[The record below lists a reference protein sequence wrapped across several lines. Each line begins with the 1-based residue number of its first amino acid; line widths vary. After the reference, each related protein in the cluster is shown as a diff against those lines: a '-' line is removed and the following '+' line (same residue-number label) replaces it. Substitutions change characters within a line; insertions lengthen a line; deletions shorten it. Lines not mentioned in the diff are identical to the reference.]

1 MAAARRAPARARVA
15 TSVAILLLV
24 GLLPA
29 PTALAADPVT
39 AARQDLSRRLGGS
52 PNDYQLLAEAGITAE
67 AGMWAAKFIDVR
79 TGAIHSSYRRSDGTT
94 GSVALLEEARSAA
107 LAALPVLDRK
117 ADAPLVAAV
126 RTRPSAELLRVAI
139 WLDVDV
145 TAAEAA
151 VEAAHPEVE
160 WLAGRPIPTSIEQA
174 RSLRAELW
182 EARQAVYA
190 AAAEAV
196 EAHVTAL
203 GGTVAYV
210 STSAPLVFLDL
221 PSGGVAGLAER
232 AEVLSLGLE
241 QTWSTFMASAG
252 VTVGANWTSGNGDQG
267 NGVRVA
273 VVEYANASNGGDLAG
288 QVVER
293 FSTNGNIVT
302 HIHPTWVAG
311 AIASKSVT
319 WRGVAPG
326 ADVVSAGTGNSSP
339 GLSTDRAVIAATD
352 WAVSPSG
359 GDADIVN
366 TSFGQDTSTGAEEGR
381 RYFDS
386 VGWEDNRLVV
396 SSSGNFST
404 FGNWNVVSPGTGYN
418 VLTVGGVND
427 RNSGGTGDDVLW
439 FGSDGASYR
448 DPDGTAWNPH
458 GDFNK
463 PNLSAPAVSVRTAN
477 GTIGDGTSISSPI
490 VAGIGAQLLARSPS
504 LATWPEA
511 ARAVLMAGA
520 NRRTPLPGGGFSRD
534 HEGVGTASAR
544 WSNRVLDNGLWG
556 GWTFGSM
563 SEGQTLT
570 RDIEVVKGQSVRVAV
585 AWSSH
590 TSGSSNLGKTDVLR
604 ADLDLVVRQPNG
616 STTGSFSFDN
626 SYEAVDVV
634 ASGTGTMRIEVRH
647 ERFDASSEPYGLAWT
662 VGSPFADVGATTFYD
677 DILFIA
683 REGIT
688 TGCGPRLFC
697 PTASVTRGEMA
708 AFLDRALDLPSTSQ
722 DHFTDDDSSTF
733 EDSINAVAEAGIA
746 SGCDDDRFCPNR
758 VVTRGE
764 MASFLAAAFDVPPS
778 SVDHFGDDDSSIH
791 EDDINAIASA
801 GLASGCTSSRYCPT
815 LSVSREQMAAFL
827 NRAL

>member
-1 MAAARRAPARARVA
+1 M
-15 TSVAILLLV
+15 
-24 GLLPA
+24 
-29 PTALAADPVT
+29 
-39 AARQDLSRRLGGS
+39 
-52 PNDYQLLAEAGITAE
+52 
-67 AGMWAAKFIDVR
+67 
-79 TGAIHSSYRRSDGTT
+79 
-94 GSVALLEEARSAA
+94 
-107 LAALPVLDRK
+107 
-117 ADAPLVAAV
+117 
-126 RTRPSAELLRVAI
+126 
-139 WLDVDV
+139 
-145 TAAEAA
+145 
-151 VEAAHPEVE
+151 
-160 WLAGRPIPTSIEQA
+160 
-174 RSLRAELW
+174 
-182 EARQAVYA
+182 
-190 AAAEAV
+190 
-196 EAHVTAL
+196 
-203 GGTVAYV
+203 AYV

-396 SSSGNFST
+396 ASSGNFST

-427 RNSGGTGDDVLW
+427 RNSGGTGDDILW

-556 GWTFGSM
+556 GWTFGIDERGPDRDPRHRGRRRASR
-563 SEGQTLT
+563 SASRSPGAATRPAARTLARPT
-570 RDIEVVKGQSVRVAV
+570 CCAPTST
-585 AWSSH
+585 WSCVSR
-590 TSGSSNLGKTDVLR
+590 TARPRGPSR
-604 ADLDLVVRQPNG
+604 
-616 STTGSFSFDN
+616 STTRTRRSTSSPRAPARCGSRS
-626 SYEAVDVV
+626 ATI
-634 ASGTGTMRIEVRH
+634 ASTRR
-647 ERFDASSEPYGLAWT
+647 ASPTA
-662 VGSPFADVGATTFYD
+662 SPGRSAARSPTSAPRPSTTTSSSSP
-677 DILFIA
+677 A
-683 REGIT
+683 RASPPAAA
-688 TGCGPRLFC
+688 PRLFC

-746 SGCDDDRFCPNR
+746 SGCADDRFCPNR

-815 LSVSREQMAAFL
+815 HSVSREQMAAFL